1 MSAFI
6 VSHDHIDAL
15 LSFASKRDSYGSVSY
30 YVKETG
36 AHVSITEQNAT
47 EIGRILLT
55 ENERSIYARYPD
67 CKPGD
72 DRKPGAIGEDA
83 AGYNFKPW
91 PIHSPLLA
99 VSILK
104 ACSCFDYQACE
115 TDDYDDSLAATIID
129 AIRNRAIRRLPGYDD
144 APGWEFHRPVASAR
158 KVG

>member
-30 YVKETG
+30 YVKKTG

-72 DRKPGAIGEDA
+72 DKKPGTIGEDA
-83 AGYNFKPW
+83 AGYNFKRW
-91 PIHSPLLA
+91 PLSSPLLS

-115 TDDYDDSLAATIID
+115 TDDYDDSLAATVID
-129 AIRNRAIRRLPGYDD
+129 AIRNRAISRLPGYED